1 MRNNTLF
8 GAMVATALVLSTG
21 SAYADTD
28 SVLSSVKVKVF
39 GEARAFIE
47 ASDATNVDAE
57 IKSTDSKLGVK
68 FNSEGPIGVF
78 GELSADVAV
87 NGNGTDD
94 LTTRFGYVGVNTPFG
109 DVSLGKQMSIME
121 IYVDKAD
128 IFMNGGNQSVQKQD
142 FFQKNSLK
150 YMGTFDKVS
159 VGGLAVMT
167 DDSSNKDID
176 SWQLGAGY
184 EGEGYVPSIGVAY
197 ARDAI
202 NDINHYGIGL
212 SKTLNKLSL
221 AGSFSVKDQLVDVTG
236 YELVAGYAVS
246 DALTVKG
253 GYGDTD
259 TAGDDGL
266 VTAGAEYMLLKD
278 ALAFTTVDYDVDA
291 SNYTLRTGLSISF

>member
-109 DVSLGKQMSIME
+109 DVSLG
-121 IYVDKAD
+121 
-128 IFMNGGNQSVQKQD
+128 N
-142 FFQKNSLK
+142 
-150 YMGTFDKVS
+150 
-159 VGGLAVMT
+159 
-167 DDSSNKDID
+167 
-176 SWQLGAGY
+176 
-184 EGEGYVPSIGVAY
+184 AY
-197 ARDAI
+197 HVITR
-202 NDINHYGIGL
+202 
-212 SKTLNKLSL
+212 
-221 AGSFSVKDQLVDVTG
+221 
-236 YELVAGYAVS
+236 
-246 DALTVKG
+246 
-253 GYGDTD
+253 
-259 TAGDDGL
+259 
-266 VTAGAEYMLLKD
+266 
-278 ALAFTTVDYDVDA
+278 
-291 SNYTLRTGLSISF
+291 